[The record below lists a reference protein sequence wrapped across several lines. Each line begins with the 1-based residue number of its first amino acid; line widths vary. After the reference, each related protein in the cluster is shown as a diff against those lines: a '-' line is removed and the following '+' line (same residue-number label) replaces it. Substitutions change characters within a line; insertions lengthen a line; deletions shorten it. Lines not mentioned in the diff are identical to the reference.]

1 MRSDTQSIM
10 IDVPLAAVHAFVAE
24 PANLPRWAVGF
35 AQGVR
40 QENGRWIVQTGAG
53 DMPVRV
59 DADETC
65 GAVDFHMEPAP
76 GVEVSAFSRVVPAGE
91 GSVYV
96 FTQLQGPG
104 MPDAVFDAQAQ
115 ALGHELVA
123 LKAVVEVSC
132 PIGEPQVR

>member
-1 MRSDTQSIM
+1 MRSDTQSII
-10 IDVPLAAVHAFVAE
+10 IDVPLAAVHAFVAD

-35 AQGVR
+35 ACGVR

-53 DMPVRV
+53 EMPVGV

-65 GAVDFHMEPAP
+65 GVVDFRMEPAP
-76 GVEVSAFSRVVPAGE
+76 GVSVRAFSRVMPAGE

-96 FTQLQGPG
+96 FTQLQAPG
-104 MPDAVFDAQAQ
+104 MPDAVFDAQVQ
-115 ALGHELVA
+115 ALGHDLVA
-123 LKAVVEVSC
+123 LKAVMEVSC

>member
-10 IDVPLAAVHAFVAE
+10 IDAPPAALHGFVAE
-24 PANLPRWAVGF
+24 PASCHAGRWALPRGC
-35 AQGVR
+35 GGR
-40 QENGRWIVQTGAG
+40 MGRWIVQTGAG

-59 DADETC
+59 DADEGC
-65 GAVDFHMEPAP
+65 GAVDFHMEPVP
-76 GVEVSAFSRVVPAGE
+76 GVPVSAFSRVVPAGE

-96 FTQLQGPG
+96 FTQLQGTG
-104 MPDAVFDAQAQ
+104 MPDAVFDAQVR

-123 LKAVVEVSC
+123 LKAVMEVSC

>member
-10 IDVPLAAVHAFVAE
+10 IEGPPAAVHAFVAE

-40 QENGRWIVQTGAG
+40 RENGRWIVQTSAG
-53 DMPVRV
+53 DMPMRV
-59 DADETC
+59 DADERC
-65 GAVDFHMEPAP
+65 GAVDFHMEPVP
-76 GVEVSAFSRVVPAGE
+76 GVRVSAFSRVVPAGE

-96 FTQLQGPG
+96 FTQLQATG
-104 MPDAVFDAQAQ
+104 MPDEVFDAQMR
-115 ALGHELVA
+115 ALGPELVA